1 LRGAGF
7 RSTERPEDVDR
18 YRITV
23 RASDIDIFKHVN
35 AANYVRNV
43 ASALARGGAS
53 ESIHRAEL
61 KYSGQAVVGDVLD
74 VLTWLLGG
82 DVYAADILR
91 GDELLFRAVVET
103 EAPSAL

>member
-1 LRGAGF
+1 
-7 RSTERPEDVDR
+7 
-18 YRITV
+18 RITV

-61 KYSGQAVVGDVLD
+61 
-74 VLTWLLGG
+74 
-82 DVYAADILR
+82 
-91 GDELLFRAVVET
+91 
-103 EAPSAL
+103 